1 MKINRAGRNN
11 IGKQRDHDLY
21 DQYLSLLRIQAKN
34 FLQDQGLQYTEVNV
48 QEDYAAAER
57 LVQETGQM
65 GVPQINVN
73 GNWVL
78 GFDPQAIMT
87 FARQDI

>member
-1 MKINRAGRNN
+1 MKINRAGRNKHWQTTRLRF
-11 IGKQRDHDLY
+11 IRPILV
-21 DQYLSLLRIQAKN
+21 LTRIQAKN

-65 GVPQINVN
+65 RVPQFNVN

-78 GFDPQAIMT
+78 GFDPQAIKT